1 MYTQIT
7 KRVEVMAGGLRSDIL
22 AGFVVFLV
30 ALPLCMGISLASGAP
45 VVAGLV
51 SGVVAGIVV
60 SWISG
65 SELSVSGPAA
75 GLSVTVAAGI
85 SLMGS
90 FEAFLAVTILSG
102 IFQILFSILR
112 SGSLAAFFPNSVI
125 KGMLAAIGLTIIF
138 KQIPHALGW
147 DSDYEGDES
156 FFQTFDHSNTFYAI
170 AESLEHLAEGAII
183 VAILGFLTH
192 WLWGRRQIKD
202 SKLLKFIPAPLMVV
216 IVGVVANMSLA
227 KWFPQYALTPGSSH
241 MVNVPNLRN
250 ISELK
255 AAMLAPDFTV
265 IREMKTWSMA
275 AVVAAIGSLE
285 TLLSIEAV
293 DRMDPD
299 RRTSDGNRELLA
311 QGLGNIVSGCLG
323 GLVMTSVIV
332 RSSANIYAGAKSRL
346 SSFFHGLFMLIFVLL
361 FTTVLNQI
369 PLAALAVVLIAIG
382 YKLVSLK
389 LIKSVWMLGLEQF
402 IPFAVTLVA
411 VVFSDLLTGV
421 GIGLIVGLAIVYRMN
436 TSSVITTVNDG
447 DQYLI
452 RFCKD
457 VAFTHKPRLKKIL
470 ADLPNGCSVIIDGAG
485 AQFIDFDILEQV
497 KDFIEFSETRDIK
510 VTWKNLRSKRLK
522 FGGKN
527 GELQSP
533 SFG

>member
-7 KRVEVMAGGLRSDIL
+7 KRVEVMAGGLRADVL

-30 ALPLCMGISLASGAP
+30 ALPLCMGIALASGVP
-45 VVAGLV
+45 VVAGLI
-51 SGVVAGIVV
+51 SGVVAGVVV
-60 SWISG
+60 SWFSG

-75 GLSVTVAAGI
+75 GLTVTVAAGI
-85 SLMGS
+85 ATMGS

-102 IFQILFSILR
+102 VLQILFCVLR
-112 SGSLAAFFPNSVI
+112 SGTLASFFPNSVI

-156 FFQTFDHSNTFYAI
+156 FFQTFDHSNTFSAI
-170 AESLEHLAEGAII
+170 AEALEHIAEGAVII
-183 VAILGFLTH
+183 STLGFFIN
-192 WLWGRRQIKD
+192 WLWGRDQIKN
-202 SKLLKFIPAPLMVV
+202 SKFLKFLPPSLMVV
-216 IVGVVANMSLA
+216 LVGILTNLA
-227 KWFPQYALTPGSSH
+227 LAEWLPQYALMTGSSH

-250 ISELK
+250 VGELK
-255 AAMLAPDFTV
+255 SAMATPDFGA
-265 IREMKTWSMA
+265 IRELKTWSLA
-275 AVVAAIGSLE
+275 FVVALIGSVE

-311 QGLGNIVSGCLG
+311 QGIGNVVSGFLG

-346 SSFFHGLFMLIFVLL
+346 SSFFHGVFMLVFVLL
-361 FTTVLNQI
+361 FTSVLNQI
-369 PLAALAVVLIAIG
+369 PLSALAVVLITVG
-382 YKLVSLK
+382 YKLISPR
-389 LIKSVWMLGLEQF
+389 LIITVWKHGLEQF
-402 IPFAVTLVA
+402 IPFAVTVVA
-411 VVFSDLLTGV
+411 VVLSDLLTGV
-421 GIGLIVGLAIVYRMN
+421 GIGLVVGLAIVYRMN
-436 TSSVITTVNDG
+436 NFSVITVVNDG

-452 RFCKD
+452 RFRKD

-485 AQFIDFDILEQV
+485 AQFIDFDILEQI
-497 KDFIEFSETRDIK
+497 KDFVDFADARDIK
-510 VTWKNLRSKRLK
+510 ATWKNLRSKRLK
-522 FGGKN
+522 FGGNN

>member
-7 KRVEVMAGGLRSDIL
+7 KRVEVMAGGLRSDVM

-51 SGVVAGIVV
+51 SGVVAGVVV
-60 SWISG
+60 SWLSG

-75 GLSVTVAAGI
+75 GLAVTVAAGI
-85 SLMGS
+85 ATMGS
-90 FEAFLAVTILSG
+90 FEAFLTVTILSG
-102 IFQILFSILR
+102 VFQILFFILR
-112 SGSLAAFFPNSVI
+112 SGFLASFFPNSVI

-156 FFQTFDHSNTFYAI
+156 FFQTFDHSNTFYAL
-170 AESLEHLAEGAII
+170 AESLEHLSEGAII
-183 VAILGFLTH
+183 VSLLGFFVH
-192 WLWGRRQIKD
+192 WVWGRGFIKETNF
-202 SKLLKFIPAPLMVV
+202 LKFIPASLMVV
-216 IVGVVANMSLA
+216 AVGILANLCLA
-227 KWFPQYALTPGSSH
+227 RWYPQYALLPGSSH

-250 ISELK
+250 AAELK
-255 AAMLAPDFTV
+255 AALLAPDFSA
-265 IREMKTWSMA
+265 IRQMKTWSLA
-275 AVVAAIGSLE
+275 FVVALIGSLE

-293 DRMDPD
+293 DRMDPE

-311 QGLGNIVSGCLG
+311 QGVGNIVSGFLG

-332 RSSANIYAGAKSRL
+332 RSTANIYAGAQSRL
-346 SSFFHGLFMLIFVLL
+346 SGFFHGVFMLVFVLL

-369 PLAALAVVLIAIG
+369 PLAALAVVLITVG
-382 YKLVSLK
+382 YKLVSAK
-389 LIKSVWMLGLEQF
+389 LVKAVWGHGLEQF
-402 IPFAVTLVA
+402 IPFVVTLVA

-421 GIGLIVGLAIVYRMN
+421 GIGLVVGLAIVYRMN
-436 TSSVITTVNDG
+436 TSSVITVVNDG

-452 RFCKD
+452 RFSKD
-457 VAFTHKPRLKKIL
+457 VSFTHKPKLKKIL
-470 ADLPNGCSVIIDGAG
+470 ANLPDGCAVLIDGAG
-485 AQFIDFDILEQV
+485 AQFIDFDILEQL
-497 KDFIEFSETRDIK
+497 KDFIEFADSKQIR

-522 FGGKN
+522 IGGTH